1 MVVDEMKDLLK
12 KVCIRWSKRLN
23 SCHDRVFI
31 FLDEEDNQYVYTKM
45 ASGKN
50 NIHIPAQIKN
60 ILNLTQKDV
69 IFLFFVFFEFSTF

>member
-1 MVVDEMKDLLK
+1 
-12 KVCIRWSKRLN
+12 
-23 SCHDRVFI
+23 
-31 FLDEEDNQYVYTKM
+31 M
-45 ASGKN
+45 ASGNN